1 MKTELT
7 NIDIYVAVKELQKII
22 NGKLD
27 KAFLV
32 DSQDGKELILKL
44 QSQRLEQGKLP

>member
-7 NIDIYVAVKELQKII
+7 NIHIYVAVKELQKII

-44 QSQRLEQGKLP
+44 HIPEMEQGKLP